1 MTSPLDGASG
11 TISTSVTLI
20 MTKRLRSKIAAFVAV
35 GLAAGGVTVVR
46 AQDASDWDAQ
56 THTAVR
62 LIAGANMPGS
72 EAKVVR
78 AGIEIKLDP
87 GWHTYWRDPGDSGV
101 PPKIDFTGSDN
112 VKSVTVLWPAPE
124 RFPDGAGGASIG
136 YLDRVILPL
145 HVTPQNAGKPSSLQ
159 LKLGYDICSN
169 MCVPVESELKLSL
182 NGDGAEEAAIE
193 KAEIRVPRR
202 ATLGEGDVKAGATKD
217 IGAGNL
223 AILSVHRE
231 AGTPHDHVV
240 VEVAVPA
247 GAAVDLFAEGPTSD
261 WSLPL
266 PEVKG
271 SGDGQTRLFTFDLDG
286 LPPDAKAQGAMLTL
300 TAVSDDD
307 AVEVPA
313 RLD

>member
-1 MTSPLDGASG
+1 MA
-11 TISTSVTLI
+11 
-20 MTKRLRSKIAAFVAV
+20 
-35 GLAAGGVTVVR
+35 R
-46 AQDASDWDAQ
+46 AQDASDWDTQ
-56 THTAVR
+56 NHTAVR
-62 LIAGANMPGS
+62 LIAGAKLSGS
-72 EAKVVR
+72 DAKVQR

-101 PPKIDFTGSDN
+101 PPKIDFSGSDN
-112 VKSVTVLWPAPE
+112 VMSVTVLWPAPE
-124 RFPDGAGGASIG
+124 RFPDGAGGTSIG

-159 LKLGYDICSN
+159 LKLSYDICYN

-202 ATLGEGDVKAGATKD
+202 ATLGGGSIQASGTKD
-217 IGAGNL
+217 GAVASL

-231 AGTPHDHVV
+231 SASPNDRVV
-240 VEVAVPA
+240 VEVAAPA
-247 GAAVDLFAEGPTSD
+247 GAAVDLFAEGPTPD

-266 PEVKG
+266 PEAKG
-271 SGDGQTRLFTFDLDG
+271 SGNGPTRLFTFELDG
-286 LPPDAKAQGAMLTL
+286 LPPDAKAEGATLTL
-300 TAVSDDD
+300 TAVSNDH
-307 AVEVPA
+307 AIEVPA

>member
-1 MTSPLDGASG
+1 MS
-11 TISTSVTLI
+11 
-20 MTKRLRSKIAAFVAV
+20 
-35 GLAAGGVTVVR
+35 R

-56 THTAVR
+56 NHTAVR
-62 LIAGANMPGS
+62 LIAGAKMPGS
-72 EAKVVR
+72 EAKLVR

-101 PPKIDFTGSDN
+101 PPKIDFAGSDN

-124 RFPDGAGGASIG
+124 RFPDGAGGTSIG

-145 HVTPQNAGKPSSLQ
+145 HVTPQNVAKPSSLQ

-202 ATLGEGDVKAGATKD
+202 AALGEGDLKAGTTKD
-217 IGAGNL
+217 VGTRSL
-223 AILSVHRE
+223 AIVSVHRE
-231 AGTPHDHVV
+231 VGSPHDHVV
-240 VEVAVPA
+240 VEVAAPA
-247 GAAVDLFAEGPTSD
+247 GAAVDLFAEGPTPD

-266 PEVKG
+266 PEAKG
-271 SGDGQTRLFTFDLDG
+271 SGNGPTRQFTFDLDG

-300 TAVSDDD
+300 TAVSGDD
-307 AVEVPA
+307 AIEVPA